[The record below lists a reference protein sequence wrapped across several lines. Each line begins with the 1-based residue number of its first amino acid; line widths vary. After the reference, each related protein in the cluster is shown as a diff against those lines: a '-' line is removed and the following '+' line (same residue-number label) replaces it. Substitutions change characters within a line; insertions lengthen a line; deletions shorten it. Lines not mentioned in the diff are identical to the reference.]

1 VVVVV
6 VVWHS
11 PRTCQRLGSRCNW
24 PHHIYHNQAHRPN
37 PSSIHPF
44 PHPFPISQFL
54 RDMGGLG
61 QAPEGSIAGRR
72 KAMDAKFAR
81 DEGPGEAS
89 ADEEEPADYDALA
102 ARIADSGGTIVEDA
116 RALKKTRRSGDDKAP
131 PAETPGGGKPAAG
144 AAPAED
150 EELLQVDEGGRTKV
164 KFVAVDPGKVAERRA
179 KAGAGAGGRGGP
191 AVRNATL
198 LSFGGDGDDDD

>member
-1 VVVVV
+1 
-6 VVWHS
+6 
-11 PRTCQRLGSRCNW
+11 
-24 PHHIYHNQAHRPN
+24 
-37 PSSIHPF
+37 
-44 PHPFPISQFL
+44 
-54 RDMGGLG
+54 MGGLG
-61 QAPEGSIAGRR
+61 EAPEGSIAGRR

-102 ARIADSGGTIVEDA
+102 ARIAESGGTIVQAEDA
-116 RALKKTRRSGDDKAP
+116 RALKKSRRSGDDK
-131 PAETPGGGKPAAG
+131 TPSAAAGTAGGKPAD
-144 AAPAED
+144 AAPAAED

-179 KAGAGAGGRGGP
+179 KAGAAGAARGGP

-198 LSFGGDGDDDD
+198 LSFGGDGDDG